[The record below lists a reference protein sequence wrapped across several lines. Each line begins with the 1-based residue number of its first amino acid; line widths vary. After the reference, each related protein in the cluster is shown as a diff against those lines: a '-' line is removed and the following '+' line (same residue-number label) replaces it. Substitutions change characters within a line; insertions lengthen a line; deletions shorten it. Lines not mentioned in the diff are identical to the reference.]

1 MVSAMRKLS
10 AEDHKRIADAA
21 AGVAARSQIHFV
33 FAIVPASDR
42 YRLYPVIWA
51 AMLTLMAA
59 ALLAAWQP
67 WLPLAEGFLAEAML
81 FVVLS
86 LVFEWTPIRLALVP
100 KRLKRGQAQRLAHL
114 DFAARIL
121 AQPQPRGILF
131 FVSLGERYVEI
142 LADRET
148 HAKIGETA
156 WQQIVSNFTVAAKA
170 GRLAD
175 SALAGIAACSQ
186 HLERHFPKQT

>member
-1 MVSAMRKLS
+1 MRTLS
-10 AEDHKRIADAA
+10 LDEHKRIADAA

-67 WLPLAEGFLAEAML
+67 WLPLAEGFLAEAAL

-86 LVFEWTPIRLALVP
+86 LIFEWEPIRLALVP
-100 KRLKRGQAQRLAHL
+100 KRIKRGQAQRLAHL

-121 AQPQPRGILF
+121 AQPQPRGILL
-131 FVSLGERYVEI
+131 FVSLAERYVEI

-148 HAKIGETA
+148 HAKIGEAA
-156 WQQIVSNFTVAAKA
+156 WQQIVSDFTEAAKA
-170 GRLAD
+170 GRLAEG
-175 SALAGIAACSQ
+175 ALAGIAACGQ
-186 HLERHFPKQT
+186 HLERHFPRKA

>member
-1 MVSAMRKLS
+1 MSAMRKLS

-67 WLPLAEGFLAEAML
+67 WLPLAEGFLAEAAL

-86 LVFEWTPIRLALVP
+86 LIFEWESIRLALVP
-100 KRLKRGQAQRLAHL
+100 KRIKRGQAQRLAHL
-114 DFAARIL
+114 DFAERIL

-156 WQQIVSNFTVAAKA
+156 WQQIVSDFSAAAKA
-170 GRLAD
+170 GRLAEG
-175 SALAGIAACSQ
+175 ALAGIAACGQ
-186 HLERHFPKQT
+186 HLERNFPKQD